1 MAKKK
6 TGYNWKFSKIGGVTR
21 VNIESG
27 ADIAHLGEL
36 DQKLWTVLSCPVK
49 GLELDETTL
58 AMMDTDH
65 DGKIRVNEVVEHA
78 QWLCSVLKNP
88 DVLLRQSGEL
98 SLAEI
103 NEASEAGAKIL
114 QSARQIL
121 KNLGI
126 EGDRI
131 SIANTSDSLA
141 IFAKTR
147 FNGDG
152 VITEASTDDEAL
164 KAAIKACID
173 TIGSTPD
180 RSGEA
185 GINADQIE
193 AFYTALNDYAAWNQA
208 AQEPGVLAFGG
219 DTDAALSAVK
229 ALQTKVA
236 DFFMRCKLA
245 AFDASS
251 ASSLDMSA
259 ARIEAISAEDL
270 TACGDQIAACPLA
283 RVNAEG
289 LLPIDGTGINP
300 AWQGV
305 FGQLRSLVFA
315 KEFGKKKT
323 IGEADWNA
331 LVAKFA
337 AYEAWKAAKKGDSVE
352 ALGLETVQ
360 ALVKAD
366 AKAALLEL
374 VAQDQALEAEAAEI
388 QSVDKLLHLSRDF
401 YALLKNFVTLSDFYC
416 PDALADFQAGT
427 LYIDQR
433 SCDLCLKVSDM
444 GKHNAMAHLSG
455 MYLLYCDCHSK
466 VKNQTMTIVAVMT
479 NGDVNDLMVGKNA
492 IFYDRDGLD
501 WDATVVKIV
510 ENPIS
515 IRQAFWSPY
524 RKMARFVEDQVNKFA
539 ASRDE
544 KVTADATG
552 KIGDAGTKLTTEA
565 EAADINLKNSQAQA
579 FDIAKFAGIFAA
591 IGMAVGMIGSALV
604 ACAKGFMGL
613 TWWQMPLVILGLML
627 LISGPSMI
635 MAWLKLRKR
644 SVSPLLNA
652 NGWAVNAQTI
662 VNIRF
667 GATLTKIAQ
676 FPKVAAKD
684 PFAEKGIPAWR
695 KILYLLIVLG
705 GIFAAL
711 YFTGKLDCIGLPYPK
726 PAAEAVEEVVVEETP
741 AAEEAPVAEE
751 APAAEEAAE
760 TPAAE

>member
-1 MAKKK
+1 M
-6 TGYNWKFSKIGGVTR
+6 
-21 VNIESG
+21 NIESG

-49 GLELDETTL
+49 GLELDEATL
-58 AMMDTDH
+58 AMIDTDH

-88 DVLLRQSGEL
+88 DILLKQSGEL
-98 SLAEI
+98 PLSEI
-103 NEASEAGAKIL
+103 NDETEAGAKIL
-114 QSARQIL
+114 NSAREIL
-121 KNLGI
+121 KNLGVV
-126 EGDRI
+126 GDSI
-131 SIANTSDSLA
+131 SIDNTSDSLA

-193 AFYTALNDYAAWNQA
+193 AFYVALTDYAAWDKA
-208 AQEPGVLAFGG
+208 AQEPGVMAFGA
-219 DTDAALSAVK
+219 DTAAALAAVK
-229 ALQTKVA
+229 ALQAKVS

-245 AFDASS
+245 AFDAGSTGV
-251 ASSLDMSA
+251 LDMSA

-270 TACGDQIAACPLA
+270 NACGGQIAACPLA

-289 LLPIDGTGINP
+289 QLPIDGTGINP

-305 FGQLRSLVFA
+305 FDQLRTLVFA
-315 KEFGKKKT
+315 KEFGKKKS

-331 LVAKFA
+331 LVGKFA
-337 AYEAWKAAKKGDSVE
+337 AYEAWAAGKKGEAVE
-352 ALGLETVQ
+352 ALGMDAIA

-366 AKAALLEL
+366 AKAALLDL

-388 QSVDKLLHLSRDF
+388 QSVDKLLHLMRDF
-401 YALLKNFVTLSDFYC
+401 YPLLKNFVTLSDFYS
-416 PDALADFQAGT
+416 PDAKADFQAGT

-433 SCDLCLKVSDM
+433 SCDLCIKVSDM
-444 GKHNAMAHLSG
+444 PKHNAMADLSA
-455 MYLLYCDCHSK
+455 MYILYLDCTSK
-466 VKNQTMTIVAVMT
+466 VKNQTMTIAAVIT
-479 NGDVNDLMVGKNA
+479 NGDVNDLRVGKNA
-492 IFYDRDGLD
+492 VFYDRDGLD
-501 WDATVVKIV
+501 WDATVVKII

-552 KIGDAGTKLTTEA
+552 KIGDAGTQLTSAEA
-565 EAADINLKNSQAQA
+565 EADIKLKNSQAQA

-591 IGMAVGMIGSALV
+591 IGMALGMIGSALV
-604 ACAKGFMGL
+604 ACAKGFLGL
-613 TWWQMPLVILGLML
+613 TWWQMPLVILGVML
-627 LISGPSMI
+627 LISGPAMI

-652 NGWAVNAQTI
+652 NGWAVNSQAL

-667 GATLTKIAQ
+667 GATLTQMAK
-676 FPKVAAKD
+676 FPKVVAKD
-684 PFAEKGIPAWR
+684 PFAKKGVPVWR
-695 KILYLLIVLG
+695 KLLYTLILLG
-705 GIFAAL
+705 AAFAAL
-711 YFTGKLDCIGLPYPK
+711 YYTNCLERFGLPYG
-726 PAAEAVEEVVVEETP
+726 ETAVEQVP
-741 AAEEAPVAEE
+741 AESE
-751 APAAEEAAE
+751 
-760 TPAAE
+760 